1 MSGWARGSGASRGT
15 SGSLEG
21 EREGGRERGKIMEGV
36 IMLEAYLRI
45 YHVAMETAG
54 GISLIYTSSKF
65 NMIYNI

>member
-1 MSGWARGSGASRGT
+1 M
-15 SGSLEG
+15 G
-21 EREGGRERGKIMEGV
+21 EFSYFSV
-36 IMLEAYLRI
+36 MLHSYI